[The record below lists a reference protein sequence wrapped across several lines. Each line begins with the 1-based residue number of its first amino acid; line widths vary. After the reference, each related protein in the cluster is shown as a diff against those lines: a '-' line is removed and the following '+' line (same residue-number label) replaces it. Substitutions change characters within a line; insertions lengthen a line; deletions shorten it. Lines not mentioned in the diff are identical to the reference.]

1 MATTA
6 HSWRLSMALEIL
18 VPGLATTVQDRGRF
32 GYYRFGIPQG
42 GAMDQ
47 YAASIANRLV
57 GNTADE
63 ALLECTYLGPKFT
76 VDAPTVIAVTGA
88 PLEVLVNGKPQPAN
102 SRLELSA
109 GDEVSFGMLKGG
121 SKFFIAVA
129 GGIDVPE
136 VLGSRSTYP
145 IGKMGGF
152 EGRSLQTGDVVPVG
166 RPLPEKLPRIE
177 SIPEELLPSYDR
189 EVTVRFMLGLYD
201 HKLTE
206 EGLANLTE
214 SEWTLTPVADRMGLR
229 FDGPGAPWK
238 TEEQPFGAGQ
248 DPSNITDA
256 GYAVGSIQI
265 PGGTQP
271 IVLHCDAVSGGGYAQ
286 AGTVISADMDLFARM
301 APGTKVRFQPVTMD
315 EALAARAERRA
326 RLDRVWS

>member
-1 MATTA
+1 
-6 HSWRLSMALEIL
+6 MALEIL
-18 VPGLATTVQDRGRF
+18 TPGLATTVQDRGRF

-47 YAASIANRLV
+47 YAAALANRLV
-57 GNTADE
+57 GNTPDDAV
-63 ALLECTYLGPKFT
+63 LECTYVGPKLS

-88 PLEVLVNGKPQPAN
+88 PVEVQVNGVAQASN
-102 SRLELSA
+102 ARLELAA
-109 GDEVSFGMLKGG
+109 GDEVSFGMLKQG

-152 EGRSLQTGDVVPVG
+152 EGRALQAGDVVPVG
-166 RPLPEKLPRIE
+166 APHTETLPRWE
-177 SIPEELLPSYDR
+177 AVPEDLLPKYDR
-189 EVTVRFMLGLYD
+189 EMQVRIMIGLYD
-201 HKLTE
+201 HKLTD
-206 EGLANLTE
+206 EGLRNLTE
-214 SEWTLTPVADRMGLR
+214 AEWTLTPVADRMGLR

-238 TEEQPFGAGQ
+238 DEEQPFGAGQ

-256 GYAVGSIQI
+256 GYPVGSIQI

-286 AGTVISADMDLFARM
+286 AATVISADMDLFARM
-301 APGTKVRFQPVTMD
+301 SPGTMVRFMPVTME
-315 EALAARAERRA
+315 EALATRAERTA
-326 RLDRVWS
+326 RLQRVWS

>member
-1 MATTA
+1 
-6 HSWRLSMALEIL
+6 MALEIIT
-18 VPGLATTVQDRGRF
+18 PGLATTVQDRGRF

-47 YAASIANRLV
+47 YAAALANRLA
-57 GNTADE
+57 GNTPDE

-76 VDAPTVIAVTGA
+76 VDADTVIAVTGA
-88 PLEVLVNGKPQPAN
+88 PVDVLVNGEAAAEN
-102 SRLELSA
+102 ARLELAA
-109 GDEVSFGMLKGG
+109 GDEVSFGMLRGG
-121 SKFFIAVA
+121 SKFFVAVA
-129 GGIDVPE
+129 GGIDVPA

-152 EGRSLQTGDVVPVG
+152 EGRPLQPGDVVPVG
-166 RPLPEKLPRIE
+166 DPPPETLPRMDE
-177 SIPEELLPSYDR
+177 APEELLPDYGR
-189 EVTVRFMLGLYD
+189 EVEVRIMLGLYD
-201 HKLTE
+201 HKLAD
-206 EGLANLTE
+206 EGLKNLTE
-214 SEWTLTPVADRMGLR
+214 AEWTLTPVADRMGLR

-238 TEEQPFGAGQ
+238 DEEQPFGAGQ

-301 APGTKVRFQPVTMD
+301 APGTKVRFVPVSME

-326 RLDRVWS
+326 RLGRIWS

>member
-1 MATTA
+1 M
-6 HSWRLSMALEIL
+6 SLEIL
-18 VPGLATTVQDRGRF
+18 TPGLATTVQDRGRY

-47 YAASIANRLV
+47 YAATLGNRLV

-63 ALLECTYLGPKFT
+63 AVLECTYLGPKLKA
-76 VDAPTVIAVTGA
+76 DADTIVAITGA
-88 PLEVLVNGKPQPAN
+88 PVDVLVNGEAVAQNA
-102 SRLELSA
+102 RFALAA
-109 GDEVSFGMLKGG
+109 GDELSFGMLKGG

-152 EGRSLQTGDVVPVG
+152 QGRAVQAGDVLPVG
-166 RPLPEKLPRIE
+166 SPVQTTLPVLEAV
-177 SIPEELLPSYDR
+177 PEDLLPSYER
-189 EVTVRFMLGLYD
+189 EITVRIMLGLYD
-201 HKLTE
+201 HKLTD

-214 SEWTLTPVADRMGLR
+214 AEWTLTPVADRMGLR

-238 TEEQPFGAGQ
+238 NEEQPFGAGQ

-301 APGTKVRFQPVTMD
+301 APGSKVRFVPVTMD
-315 EALAARAERRA
+315 EALAARAERRERFA
-326 RLDRVWS
+326 RVWS

>member
-1 MATTA
+1 
-6 HSWRLSMALEIL
+6 MALEIIT
-18 VPGLATTVQDRGRF
+18 PGLATTVQDRGRF

-47 YAASIANRLV
+47 YSAALANRLV
-57 GNTADE
+57 GNTPDD
-63 ALLECTYLGPKFT
+63 ALLECTYMGPQIKT
-76 VDAPTVIAVTGA
+76 DADAVIAVTGA
-88 PLEVLVNGKPQPAN
+88 PIDVKVNGEPVAQYA
-102 SRLELSA
+102 RIELSA
-109 GDEVSFGMLKGG
+109 GDELSFGVLKGG
-121 SKFFIAVA
+121 SKFFIAIA

-152 EGRSLQTGDVVPVG
+152 EGRGLQAGDVVPVG
-166 RPLPEKLPRIE
+166 ASARGGLPQLDEVPEDLRP
-177 SIPEELLPSYDR
+177 DFGR
-189 EVTVRFMLGLYD
+189 EMNVRVMLGLYD

-206 EGLANLTE
+206 EGLKNFTE
-214 SEWTLTPVADRMGLR
+214 AEWTLTPVADRMGLR
-229 FDGPGAPWK
+229 FDGPGASWK
-238 TEEQPFGAGQ
+238 EGEQPFGAGQ

-286 AGTVISADMDLFARM
+286 AGTVISADMDLFGRM
-301 APGTKVRFQPVTMD
+301 APGTKVRFVPVTMD
-315 EALAARAERRA
+315 EALAARRERNA
-326 RLDRVWS
+326 RLAQIWS